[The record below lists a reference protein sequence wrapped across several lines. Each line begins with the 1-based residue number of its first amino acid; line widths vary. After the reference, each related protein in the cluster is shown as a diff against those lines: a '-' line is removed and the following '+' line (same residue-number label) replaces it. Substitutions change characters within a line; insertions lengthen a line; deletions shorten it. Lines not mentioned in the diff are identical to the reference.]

1 MNYSSHRLALLI
13 LVPILSV
20 GSAMGQTTQP
30 AKNTVQ
36 EVMAYCPPGTFGVIH
51 FETKV
56 LAGEL
61 KKFQDLLFKYIEEHK
76 NEFAIDSA
84 GLLNFVKNQIEP
96 MIRILRRSESID
108 AYIFSTERQKIGFC
122 IVVRGQTTPQDVWNV
137 FPKPEKELPKTS
149 PAVEAFPTPS
159 LQPGQNGRYAIAPMG
174 VFIVYGKEASDLPDG
189 VMLIAMGDTLNSE
202 FIAQLGK
209 KPNSKLLTVLKQ
221 VDCSAPIWGG
231 AAGLS
236 EILEDDE
243 APVSICG
250 ILDPR
255 GTGKLDVKLVF
266 TNEEYSAAEDN
277 IKGTIERFF
286 PGFLKVESKD
296 NTLSLSLV
304 PSDKPLAERFFG
316 GLITGLLQARVLA
329 KRTMSGAIL
338 RNIGLA
344 ALIYREDHD
353 RFPSDLDAL
362 MSEGW
367 YGVNVK
373 DLISPLSGKKP
384 PVWDKK
390 KGKIIGPVDYVLI
403 DYSKTEN
410 IMRQDLSKV
419 VLAYEDPV
427 NYANLKDKKIPVLFM
442 DAHVAFLDPEMLKAY
457 VAAAKAV
464 QAGKPLP
471 KLPEIPQASPTDG
484 FKRPTSRPTSGP
496 TLKSTDF

>member
-1 MNYSSHRLALLI
+1 MNYSSHRLTLFI
-13 LVPILSV
+13 LVLILSV
-20 GSAMGQTTQP
+20 GSAIGQTTQP

-96 MIRILRRSESID
+96 MIRICRRSESID
-108 AYIFSTERQKIGFC
+108 VYIFSTERQKIGFC
-122 IVVRGQTTPQDVWNV
+122 IVVRGQATPQDVWNV

-159 LQPGQNGRYAIAPMG
+159 LQPGKNGRYAIAPMG
-174 VFIVYGKEASDLPDG
+174 IFIVYGKEASDLPDG
-189 VMLIAMGDTLNSE
+189 VMLIAMGDTLHSE

-209 KPNSKLLTVLKQ
+209 KSNSKLLAVLKQ

-243 APVSICG
+243 APESVCG

-255 GTGKLDVKLVF
+255 GTGKLDVKLLF
-266 TNEEYSAAEDN
+266 TNKEYSATGD
-277 IKGTIERFF
+277 IKVTIEQFF
-286 PGFLKVESKD
+286 TGFFKVELKD
-296 NTLSLSLV
+296 NTLRLSLV
-304 PSDKPLAERFFG
+304 PSDKPFAERLFG
-316 GLITGLLQARVLA
+316 GLMPSLLQARFLA
-329 KRTMSGAIL
+329 KQAVSMANLNAIGMGVVL
-338 RNIGLA
+338 YQA
-344 ALIYREDHD
+344 EHED
-353 RFPSDLDAL
+353 RYPPDLDSL
-362 MSEGW
+362 VSEGQS
-367 YGVNVK
+367 VK
-373 DLISPLSGKKP
+373 LMISPLSGKKP
-384 PVWDKK
+384 PVWDKEK
-390 KGKIIGPVDYVLI
+390 QKLIGPVDYILI
-403 DYSKTEN
+403 DYSKTKN
-410 IMRQDLSKV
+410 IPGSNV
-419 VLAYEDPV
+419 VLAYEDPA
-427 NYANLKDKKIPVLFM
+427 NYANLKDKKIPVLFV
-442 DAHVAFLDPEMLKAY
+442 DCHVELLDPKMFKAY
-457 VAAAKAV
+457 VAAAKAF

-471 KLPEIPQASPTDG
+471 KLPEIPQDSPPDG